1 MVIFTTEV
9 AIDDVWWHL
18 TINEVTWV
26 TLVQPCCTQKRE
38 QFECCRCRPRSASF
52 KLFSLLSLFTFVTFP
67 RLLSPI
73 STLLDFSSETSSSF
87 LITSLLLVFT
97 TVHDLTLWDLLLK
110 SSLWNCKIEE
120 GFRAFHRNVRSSFF
134 VVAHFLT
141 MRGVSS
147 WDVAHSTPEILKMHK
162 SSQFA
167 AFNWFFSAASLSGSP
182 VEMCSGNGK
191 RASSFGAKLL
201 PRAAKLKLKCC
212 EAFLSSATQL
222 LPCFAIAACGKCKPS
237 LRTFSS
243 WANFFLN
250 FNP

>member
-73 STLLDFSSETSSSF
+73 STLLDFSSETSSFF

-120 GFRAFHRNVRSSFF
+120 GFCAFQGNMCDQAFLWWHTFSQCAEFPPEMLRVQHPRFCRCTIPHNLRRLIGFSLQCRCRAARWKCVRETSFE
-134 VVAHFLT
+134 L
-141 MRGVSS
+141 RC
-147 WDVAHSTPEILKMHK
+147 E
-162 SSQFA
+162 
-167 AFNWFFSAASLSGSP
+167 ASL
-182 VEMCSGNGK
+182 
-191 RASSFGAKLL
+191 A
-201 PRAAKLKLKCC
+201 CC
-212 EAFLSSATQL
+212 EAQAQVLRSFSLKCNATSPLFRDCSMWQV
-222 LPCFAIAACGKCKPS
+222 
-237 LRTFSS
+237 
-243 WANFFLN
+243 
-250 FNP
+250 